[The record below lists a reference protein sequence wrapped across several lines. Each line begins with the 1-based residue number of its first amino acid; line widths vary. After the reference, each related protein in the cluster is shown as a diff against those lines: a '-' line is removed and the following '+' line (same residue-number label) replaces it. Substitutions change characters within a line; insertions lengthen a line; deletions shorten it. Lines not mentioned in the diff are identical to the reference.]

1 MIQAKRFL
9 PPNDTSWHL
18 PRLPNKPPK
27 PYTPLKPC
35 LIQGRKPV
43 TIAAGFRY
51 RNGILLLADTQ
62 HTYRQWMKLSKSKIV
77 ELKFP
82 GQKAKIGVAIAG
94 SVDFAIMATEKL
106 EKKLKS
112 IDITH
117 EVIGDK
123 IEEVL
128 LDIYDRHIHPF
139 NLGNECGFDLLVA
152 MWTDAEGLALLN
164 TSGTAITE
172 IKEYGMIGIGLYLAQ
187 FLASTY
193 DRHSMERDEVF
204 TFAVD
209 VFRKVKT
216 HVDGCGGLTNVFLLE
231 QDGESGYYPETD
243 VENIEQFTKDFDQAV
258 QGLRTAVSDFSN
270 TTEDIDNY
278 LEILK
283 NEITV
288 TRDEQKDR
296 IAKAIAKRKRL
307 FNSLKLGDEK

>member
-1 MIQAKRFL
+1 
-9 PPNDTSWHL
+9 
-18 PRLPNKPPK
+18 
-27 PYTPLKPC
+27 
-35 LIQGRKPV
+35 V

-51 RNGILLLADTQ
+51 RTGILLLADTQ

-82 GQKAKIGVAIAG
+82 EQKAKIGVAIAG

-112 IDITH
+112 DDISH
-117 EVIGDK
+117 EVIADSV
-123 IEEVL
+123 EEVL
-128 LDIYDRHIHPF
+128 LDIYGKHIHPF
-139 NLGNECGFDLLVA
+139 NLGNECGFDLLLA
-152 MWTDAEGLALLN
+152 IWTEAEGLTFLN

-172 IKEYGMIGIGLYLAQ
+172 IKDYGMIGIGLYLAQ

-216 HVDGCGGLTNVFLLE
+216 HVDGCGGSTNVFLLE
-231 QDGESGYYPETD
+231 KDGESGFYSDTD
-243 VENIEQFTKDFDQAV
+243 VENIERFTTDFDQAV
-258 QGLRTAVSDFSN
+258 RGLRTAVSDFSN
-270 TTEDIDNY
+270 TTDDIENY
-278 LEILK
+278 MEIFK

-296 IAKAIAKRKRL
+296 IAKAVAKRKRL
-307 FNSLKLGDEK
+307 FDSLKFGDEPNREDKK

>member
-1 MIQAKRFL
+1 
-9 PPNDTSWHL
+9 
-18 PRLPNKPPK
+18 
-27 PYTPLKPC
+27 
-35 LIQGRKPV
+35 V

-82 GQKAKIGVAIAG
+82 EQKAKIGIAIAG

-112 IDITH
+112 DDINH
-117 EVIGDK
+117 EVIADSV
-123 IEEVL
+123 EEVL
-128 LDIYDRHIHPF
+128 LDIYSKHIHPF
-139 NLGNECGFDLLVA
+139 NLGNECGFDLLLA
-152 MWTDAEGLALLN
+152 IWTEAEGLAFLN
-164 TSGTAITE
+164 TSGTAITSV
-172 IKEYGMIGIGLYLAQ
+172 KEYSMIGIGLYLAQ
-187 FLASTY
+187 FLAGSY
-193 DRHSMERDEVF
+193 NRYSMERDEVF

-216 HVDGCGGLTNVFLLE
+216 HVDGCGGLTNAFLLE
-231 QDGESGYYPETD
+231 KDGESGYYPDTD

-270 TTEDIDNY
+270 TKEDIDNY
-278 LEILK
+278 LEIFK

-288 TRDEQKDR
+288 TRNEQKDR
-296 IAKAIAKRKRL
+296 ITKAIAKRRRL
-307 FNSLKLGDEK
+307 FDSLKLGDKLKREEEK